1 MSGMKPNVQEDKDVE
16 RVSASP
22 GHTLEPLPSHTFCPR
37 NNAAGLSSE
46 EHEKPLNGTQP
57 NPFVYSSVPA
67 VPHAGNSLPSGA
79 LVNGPGSHP
88 TSEVHC
94 VLNKGTVLSNNVL
107 DAAWRAEKDTS
118 PEVLP
123 PPSELQSDAWKN
135 TAAPAVKTPAT
146 QPGVNAPLSHLEG
159 NESKLACCT
168 LSGDGAEQMHISKT
182 LQKQTI
188 EAGSRH
194 SVEWSQGSSDD
205 YGDVEVV
212 RWDSTSESFL
222 HSGRRQETRVMHQRE
237 RQHNTHVRS
246 MSGSQGKVNDSLNH
260 TCRCYRGGNDV
271 ENVDIANKDD
281 ALDTQSG
288 MKYSVLPFKD
298 LPRNRALDSEQ
309 RISQEGSNEENDP
322 EDEDCFSQKV
332 EQLKAEQLEQD
343 PSFFSRTICNVNLE
357 EKRHFHRHMMYHLGR
372 HNQVNSENVSQ
383 AFICREC
390 GRLFCDRNSLM
401 RHIIIH
407 QDRLEKLM
415 EEIKGL
421 KNTDFEDRGTA
432 VQCPRCVFGCNC
444 PKIFVQRAKTDD
456 NLKHYYFCE
465 ECNFITLTQQALE
478 LHLRVA
484 HLNTHQPQ
492 QGKMTRTNDAEE
504 AGHVHFQC
512 KMGFFTRSD
521 KLVLERRSELE
532 NQRSHCTFFADQPK
546 IAGCKPSLY
555 KSAFG
560 EKARFTH
567 HPFGKEVIQ
576 KSIDKTLNPPQFKR
590 HVGHTKNTLSPSLW
604 RISKRGKLLL
614 QPGGRLDVATDLTCV
629 EEDAE
634 KHDHKAFGSS
644 KQANCP
650 ATADFLLSARNLKL
664 DQMFCE
670 GSENDPESRSLPG
683 KQANQNSPSMRNMST
698 PLRCTIDKMNG
709 TILPR
714 LSQRHTKH
722 SAVRELERGCEGGH
736 NFSDDSRKATGS
748 FLESS
753 ENERNPYARK
763 YFKKR
768 QRFSAKDQSPH
779 IPKDEGDG
787 DEDCSDVEQLI
798 IKEEYIETTVCDDSP
813 ASPCVVK
820 SDSFDVFPSQV
831 VEHKPCPYCPAVFES
846 GVGLSNHVRGHLHR
860 VGLSYNA
867 RHMVPPEQVALR
879 DQPPRTR
886 RRISTGAR
894 KIRRAVK
901 AETQGEHKCPLC
913 CSWFDSKTGLSNHV
927 RGHLKRIGRSIS
939 STSKSPLGVL
949 NELLRDTKQHENI
962 LRVVNKGQVP
972 QRPSVSPKFI
982 DSGGLVLMHP
992 AVPVKI
998 QYEVKSPHAIGDR
1011 FVPKEEAQAFSERI
1025 RPHAEA
1031 QRGMKASSTL
1041 VELLKKRQESME
1053 LTERN
1058 HDVCTARTKDY
1069 KEETEMTGLEPSWNH
1084 GKCDSNKI
1092 RIQCNSNFPTSVSLS
1107 DHLQAY
1113 ACRKRIAVFEEPGCD
1128 YKQKKPRPRP
1138 GLKKKI
1144 LPSLNAQIYTLTCR
1158 FCDLVFQ
1165 GPLSIQEDWIK
1176 HLQRHLVHTSVPC
1189 SGMGMVEVLGSW

>member
-1 MSGMKPNVQEDKDVE
+1 MVKRRKQPLSTRGQKYSTSGSHRLEPQSDKRLFFKDGGTVLGIECIQKKQNQTLECTVGRPLKELLHALKTEGSCQSRYRVAKRQHTPRDCFVFSAIEVGTTSDHSEHEHKYKSIATMSGMKPNVQEDKDVE

-37 NNAAGLSSE
+37 NNA
-46 EHEKPLNGTQP
+46 
-57 NPFVYSSVPA
+57 
-67 VPHAGNSLPSGA
+67 AGNSLPSGA

-590 HVGHTKNTLSPSLW
+590 HIGHTKNTLSPSLW

-670 GSENDPESRSLPG
+670 GSENDPESR
-683 KQANQNSPSMRNMST
+683 
-698 PLRCTIDKMNG
+698 I
-709 TILPR
+709 
-714 LSQRHTKH
+714 
-722 SAVRELERGCEGGH
+722 RELERGCEGGH

-779 IPKDEGDG
+779 IPKDE
-787 DEDCSDVEQLI
+787 
-798 IKEEYIETTVCDDSP
+798 

-846 GVGLSNHVRGHLHR
+846 GV
-860 VGLSYNA
+860 
-867 RHMVPPEQVALR
+867 
-879 DQPPRTR
+879 
-886 RRISTGAR
+886 
-894 KIRRAVK
+894 AVK

-1158 FCDLVFQ
+1158 YIEWSFTC
-1165 GPLSIQEDWIK
+1165 K
-1176 HLQRHLVHTSVPC
+1176 H
-1189 SGMGMVEVLGSW
+1189 GSLTKE